1 MLKVSPLRSSWNLP
15 DLRRGFVE
23 TIPLGIGV
31 TIYGLVYG
39 MLGRQGVLPFWMIPA
54 MSLIVFAGSSQILAA
69 EMMISGASPLSVITT
84 VLVVNLRHVVM
95 SADMA
100 VHVQDESAGKKA
112 LAAFFL
118 TDEAYAV
125 SYAHFQ
131 REKGTISYILGA
143 GLDIY
148 LFWALS
154 SVAGYWFG
162 NLVPPIL
169 EPAFGFAMAAAF
181 LSMLVPAVRN
191 LPVLAAV
198 LVSAAT
204 AVCGSLWLSGKWYIL
219 LAAFTGSAAGFLLE
233 NLRNKRKKEV
243 TA

>member
-1 MLKVSPLRSSWNLP
+1 MKSSLLHSGGWNP
-15 DLRRGFVE
+15 GELRRGFVQ

-39 MLGRQGVLPFWMIPA
+39 MMGRQGLLPFWMIPA
-54 MSLIVFAGSSQILAA
+54 MSLFVFAGSSQMLAA
-69 EMMISGASPLSVITT
+69 EMMISGSSPLSVIIT
-84 VLVVNLRHVVM
+84 VLAVNLRHVVM

-100 VHVQDESAGKKA
+100 AHVREAPAGKKA

-125 SYAHFQ
+125 SYLRFQ
-131 REKGTISYILGA
+131 REKGSVSYILGC

-148 LFWALS
+148 LFWNLS

-162 NLVPPIL
+162 TLVPPLL

-181 LSMLVPAVRN
+181 LSMLIPTVRSRPA
-191 LPVLAAV
+191 LTAV
-198 LVSAAT
+198 LVSAVT
-204 AVCGSLWLSGKWYIL
+204 AICGSLWLPGKWYIL
-219 LAAFTGSAAGFLLE
+219 LSALTGSAAGFLAE
-233 NLRNKRKKEV
+233 ELRNRQK
-243 TA
+243 TAPSG